1 MEIGIIL
8 FIAMLL
14 LSLLPHKARISHD
27 HAENA
32 APLDAEYEQIFEKIT
47 ADNVPADSAPVAGR
61 IERGAMHGAQLL
73 EKSEVDP

>member
-8 FIAMLL
+8 FIALL
-14 LSLLPHKARISHD
+14 LSLLPHKARISDD

-73 EKSEVDP
+73 EKSEVAP

>member
-8 FIAMLL
+8 FIALLL
-14 LSLLPHKARISHD
+14 LSLLPHKARIADD

-32 APLDAEYEQIFEKIT
+32 APLDVEYEQIFEKIT

-61 IERGAMHGAQLL
+61 IERGAMHGAQLP
-73 EKSEVDP
+73 EKSEVNP

>member
-8 FIAMLL
+8 FIALLL
-14 LSLLPHKARISHD
+14 LSLLPHKARIADD

-61 IERGAMHGAQLL
+61 IERGAMHRAQLP
-73 EKSEVDP
+73 EKSEVNP